1 LHEIYL
7 PPFEASVKDGGVGSV
22 MCSYNRIGTSYA
34 CDDPYTLNTV
44 LRDQWGFQGYVQSD
58 FGATHSTATSL
69 NAGEDFE
76 MPSASFYT
84 TANIQAALSSGALTE
99 ATIDQALK
107 RRYTQMFRFG
117 IFDRPITHGTID
129 AQADGATARQI
140 AEQTAV
146 LLKNDG
152 SLLPLDASK
161 VHSIALIGQQTF
173 AGAAAAGGGGSSR
186 VSPLYT
192 VNPLQGLQNTLTQLG
207 STATVNQVIVANNN
221 SNLADAVA
229 AAASADVVIVM
240 AGVVT
245 SEGSDRPNLSLPNNQ
260 DALISAVAAA
270 NPKTALVLKDGD
282 PVLMPWIGQVPAVME
297 AWNPGEED
305 GNAVAQL
312 LFGLANPSGKLPV
325 SYPRAA
331 ADTPTSTPDRYPGVD
346 TNGDGI
352 PEVYYNE
359 GLQVGYRW
367 YDAQNIDPLFPFGY
381 GLSYTTFQ
389 FSNLHVTPE
398 LTPNNTIQAQ
408 VDVTNTGSRA
418 GAEVAQV
425 YVADPASTG
434 EPPKQLKGFQ
444 KVTLNPGETRHLTF
458 TLDQRAFSTWD
469 STAQEWTT
477 NDGQYGV
484 MVGDSS
490 RNVPLRAGVEVNHTL
505 GSQSVQVSAPSIVD
519 GGSSATV
526 TTTFTNTGDFSANE
540 VNVGLRAPAGWT
552 VAANGPTVIPNVR
565 PHSSAQVTWRV
576 EVPTGAHPG
585 GAPLTATASF
595 QGPRTA
601 TVTGT
606 ANVSVPYPALS
617 AAFDNRG
624 ITDDN
629 DPGKGGMAASG
640 NAYSA
645 QALAGVGISP
655 GPLGF
660 AGTTFTWPEGVGV
673 PDNVEANGQVIDLRG
688 SGGTLAF
695 LGASVSGTQGGQG
708 TVYYTDGSTGSFTLS
723 FSDWWHPAAGDRVV
737 GTAPYINS
745 PTGRL
750 NQTGS
755 VYYAAV
761 PLDAGKTVQAV
772 RLPVTGSSPGPGLH
786 VFAAAIS

>member
-1 LHEIYL
+1 VKRRSGRLLAGILGTVLAATVAPTVAAADDPLPWMNTTLSPEQRADLLVDAMTLDQKIAQLHGQSGPIPEVPECGNGGRHVPGIPALKIPTFRITNGPVGLGGGDCSPQDKATALPVALGLAASFDPALANSFGDLIGGEARTLGLQELEGPGMDLARVGQGGRNFEYLGEDPYLAGAMAASEIKGIQHDGVIAMAKHYVLNDQEFNRMTVSVQVDDRTLHEIYL

-34 CDDPYTLNTV
+34 CDDPYTLDTV
-44 LRDQWGFQGYVQSD
+44 LRGQWGFQGYVQSD

-76 MPSASFYT
+76 MPSPSFYT
-84 TANIQAALSSGALTE
+84 TANIQAALSNGTLTE
-99 ATIDQALK
+99 ATIDTALK

-146 LLKNDG
+146 LLKNDD

-192 VNPLQGLQNTLTQLG
+192 VNPLQGLQNTLSQLG

-229 AAASADVVIVM
+229 AAASADVVVLM

-245 SEGSDRPNLSLPNNQ
+245 SEGSDRPSLSLPNNQ

-282 PVLMPWIGQVPAVME
+282 PVLMPWIGQVPAVLE

-352 PEVYYNE
+352 PEVYYSE

-367 YDAQNIDPLFPFGY
+367 YDAQNIEPLFPFGY
-381 GLSYTTFQ
+381 GLSYTSFQ
-389 FSNLHVTPE
+389 FSNLHVTPV
-398 LTPNNTIQAQ
+398 LNPDNTIQAQ
-408 VDVTNTGSRA
+408 VDVTNTGGRA

-444 KVTLNPGETRHLTF
+444 KVYLQPGQTQKVAF
-458 TLDQRAFSTWD
+458 TISAKDASYW
-469 STAQEWTT
+469 S
-477 NDGQYGV
+477 G
-484 MVGDSS
+484 
-490 RNVPLRAGVEVNHTL
+490 
-505 GSQSVQVSAPSIVD
+505 APS
-519 GGSSATV
+519 
-526 TTTFTNTGDFSANE
+526 
-540 VNVGLRAPAGWT
+540 
-552 VAANGPTVIPNVR
+552 PT
-565 PHSSAQVTWRV
+565 
-576 EVPTGAHPG
+576 
-585 GAPLTATASF
+585 
-595 QGPRTA
+595 
-601 TVTGT
+601 
-606 ANVSVPYPALS
+606 
-617 AAFDNRG
+617 
-624 ITDDN
+624 
-629 DPGKGGMAASG
+629 
-640 NAYSA
+640 
-645 QALAGVGISP
+645 
-655 GPLGF
+655 
-660 AGTTFTWPEGVGV
+660 
-673 PDNVEANGQVIDLRG
+673 
-688 SGGTLAF
+688 
-695 LGASVSGTQGGQG
+695 
-708 TVYYTDGSTGSFTLS
+708 
-723 FSDWWHPAAGDRVV
+723 
-737 GTAPYINS
+737 
-745 PTGRL
+745 TGR
-750 NQTGS
+750 
-755 VYYAAV
+755 
-761 PLDAGKTVQAV
+761 
-772 RLPVTGSSPGPGLH
+772 
-786 VFAAAIS
+786 